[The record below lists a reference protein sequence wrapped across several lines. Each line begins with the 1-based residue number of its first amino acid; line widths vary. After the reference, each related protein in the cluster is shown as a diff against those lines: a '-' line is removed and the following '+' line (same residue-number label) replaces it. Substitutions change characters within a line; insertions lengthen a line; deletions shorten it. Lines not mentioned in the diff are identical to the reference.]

1 MAEQP
6 DNIVLEH
13 LRGLRRDIGDIK
25 GDVQTLKAELQSQRE
40 EMATKSD
47 LHSLRADVAS
57 DMLTM
62 QKDTR
67 EQIVGLRR
75 AVVEYHS
82 AVVGH
87 GLLISELEERVRR
100 LEQHLKLPSLGRR
113 LGAFRPFTE
122 TPAAAGPSPPSA
134 PRIAA
139 SPAVSPRRGLEP
151 DRAGRGPFRS

>member
-1 MAEQP
+1 MAGQP
-6 DNIVLEH
+6 DNIVIEH
-13 LRGLRRDIGDIK
+13 LRGLRADIGDIK
-25 GDVQTLKAELQSQRE
+25 SEVRTLKS

-47 LHSLRADVAS
+47 LHSLRADVAA

-82 AVVGH
+82 AVIGH

-100 LEQHLKLPSLGRR
+100 LEQHLNLPSLEAR
-113 LGAFRPFTE
+113 
-122 TPAAAGPSPPSA
+122 
-134 PRIAA
+134 
-139 SPAVSPRRGLEP
+139 
-151 DRAGRGPFRS
+151 

>member
-1 MAEQP
+1 MPEGRGRRARWGIARTIETIGAIPYKQRVYLESDLSLLRLEGILVAEQP
-6 DNIVLEH
+6 ESIVIEH
-13 LRGLRRDIGDIK
+13 LRGLRGDIGDIK
-25 GDVQTLKAELQSQRE
+25 GEMRTLKSG

-75 AVVEYHS
+75 AVIEYHS

-87 GLLISELEERVRR
+87 GLIISELEERVRR
-100 LEQHLKLPSLGRR
+100 LEQHLKLPSL
-113 LGAFRPFTE
+113 E
-122 TPAAAGPSPPSA
+122 
-134 PRIAA
+134 
-139 SPAVSPRRGLEP
+139 RG
-151 DRAGRGPFRS
+151 

>member
-6 DNIVLEH
+6 ENIVIEH
-13 LRGLRRDIGDIK
+13 LRGLRKDIDDIK
-25 GDVQTLKAELQSQRE
+25 QTLKT

-67 EQIVGLRR
+67 DQIVGLRR
-75 AVVEYHS
+75 AVIEYHS

-87 GLLISELEERVRR
+87 GLIISELEGPVRR
-100 LEQHLKLPSLGRR
+100 LERHLNLPSL
-113 LGAFRPFTE
+113 E
-122 TPAAAGPSPPSA
+122 
-134 PRIAA
+134 PR
-139 SPAVSPRRGLEP
+139 
-151 DRAGRGPFRS
+151 